1 MSSLLFFEGVFTMKE
16 SAIQKKII
24 DEIKVRLPGAIVI
37 KNDARY
43 IQGYPDLSIH
53 YKDKY
58 ALLETKRASNSSKRP
73 NQDYYISKAKQD
85 GAFASFI
92 NFDNKDAVLDEME
105 RSLKA

>member
-1 MSSLLFFEGVFTMKE
+1 MKE
-16 SAIQKKII
+16 SDIQKKII
-24 DEIKVRLPGAIVI
+24 DDIRHRLPEADVL

-43 IQGYPDLSIH
+43 KPGYPDLSIH
-53 YKDKY
+53 YKDKF

-73 NQDYYISKAKQD
+73 NQDYYISKAKQN

-105 RSLKA
+105 RALKS